1 MEAIS
6 QWLAELNRNN
16 HAAFA
21 FVTVA
26 ATASVGVLIAVIMEL
41 LLKLVGMKANK
52 TGQHH

>member
-21 FVTVA
+21 FVTVV
-26 ATASVGVLIAVIMEL
+26 ATASAGVLIAVIMEL
-41 LLKLVGMKANK
+41 LINLVGMKANK
-52 TGQHH
+52 PGPH